1 MVTSTGSAHLG
12 FAVNRY
18 EQLLDSKRRKQKQ
31 TGTAGSEGLFGG
43 LTRDTWLLIDTS
55 IAQLTDPGFAGD
67 AVQFAV
73 LQARSG

>member
-1 MVTSTGSAHLG
+1 M

-31 TGTAGSEGLFGG
+31 TDAAEGSEGLFGG
-43 LTRDTWLLIDTS
+43 LTRDMWLLVDTS
-55 IAQLTDPGFAGD
+55 MAQLADPGFAGD

-73 LQARSG
+73 LQARLGYI